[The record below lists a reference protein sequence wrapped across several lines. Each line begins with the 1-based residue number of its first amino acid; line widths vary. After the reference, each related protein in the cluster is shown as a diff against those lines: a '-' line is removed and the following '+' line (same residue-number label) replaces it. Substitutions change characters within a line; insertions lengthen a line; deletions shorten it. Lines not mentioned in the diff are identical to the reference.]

1 MALDSLVLDGAYRVV
16 YRSSSGGF
24 LNLEFDAKDGVYNI
38 GARWSP
44 YEGVT
49 FRGNVSKAVRSPS
62 IVELFGAGI
71 QGFASIGRGNLNP
84 CDADRIDSGPA
95 VRRTNCETLTQTVGL
110 PVSYLDGIQSTG
122 GSAPAS
128 GSSNAGLENEVSYS
142 WSAGVVLQPR
152 FLEGLTVTID
162 YYEFEL
168 EGELSL
174 AALIFDGFDSETY
187 PNAIEDMTSNYAFY
201 PTLNSG
207 DSTLRSWNLF
217 PNYAFDAGEYGSF
230 NVRAQVYHLLEYT
243 ERGFPSEGEFNNPE
257 WNGNIST

>member
-187 PNAIEDMTSNYAFY
+187 PNAIVGGFNACEPLVY
-201 PTLNSG
+201 PTQNG
-207 DSTLRSWNLF
+207 DGDWIVPNNNPIAGTPLPSVARPGTL
-217 PNYAFDAGEYGSF
+217 
-230 NVRAQVYHLLEYT
+230 AQTQL
-243 ERGFPSEGEFNNPE
+243 EFN
-257 WNGNIST
+257 W